1 MAKEKTY
8 FLTVVDAPN
17 HTTYYLYNSTSRK
30 GTQPNA
36 TDCFLAIQ
44 KKTGKSLKMYEVYN
58 EYNVFLD
65 NAKNRDEQCFGEDN
79 STVIDCR

>member
-1 MAKEKTY
+1 MTKTY
-8 FLTVVDAPN
+8 FLMVVDGEN
-17 HTTYYLYNSTSRK
+17 HTTYYLYNSNSRK

-36 TDCFLAIQ
+36 TDCYFAIQ
-44 KKTGKSLKMYEVYN
+44 KKTGVSLNMNKVYTD
-58 EYNVFLD
+58 YNVFLD